1 MTWKRRIQSLGEY
14 QEAYLVESD
23 PDAGRDGVVAVR
35 SLAAVAEGRER
46 EVLVSVELSVL
57 TFDVIEDID
66 VDLSVAL
73 VGVVVLDGDAV
84 VVAEARRLSGVH
96 WAELGESVEAGDL
109 QTSLEARLLVVDSR
123 LHDRDGGH
131 EKTGE
136 EGEVGDVED
145 RDLD

>member
-1 MTWKRRIQSLGEY
+1 MK
-14 QEAYLVESD
+14 AYPVESD

-35 SLAAVAEGRER
+35 SRAAVAEGREI
-46 EVLVSVELSVL
+46 EVLVSVELVVL
-57 TFDVIEDID
+57 SFDVVEHID

-73 VGVVVLDGDAV
+73 VAVVVLDGDAV
-84 VVAEARRLSGVH
+84 VVAEASRFSVLH

-109 QTSLEARLLVVDSR
+109 QTSLESRLLVVDGG
-123 LHDRDGGH
+123 LHDRDGSH